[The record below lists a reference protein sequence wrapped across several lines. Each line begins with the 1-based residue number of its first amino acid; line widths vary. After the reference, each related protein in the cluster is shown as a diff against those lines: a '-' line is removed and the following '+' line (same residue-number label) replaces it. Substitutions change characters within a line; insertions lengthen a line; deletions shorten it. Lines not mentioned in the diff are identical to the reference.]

1 MNLNNSNK
9 NRNYKSKYYIAKPI
23 DIYKNKYYGNDFSN
37 HNLQSNIYKNK
48 YYKYKNK
55 YLDLKNK
62 ISNLKN

>member
-1 MNLNNSNK
+1 MDHK
-9 NRNYKSKYYIAKPI
+9 YFEKYYVNNLSDHQI
-23 DIYKNKYYGNDFSN
+23 GNDFSN

>member
-1 MNLNNSNK
+1 MIKNK
-9 NRNYKSKYYIAKPI
+9 YNVNDHSIDIAKPI
-23 DIYKNKYYGNDFSN
+23 DSYQDKNYD
-37 HNLQSNIYKNK
+37 IYKNK